1 MLAAQR
7 LRSAFDRL
15 RGPRAIATG
24 LAALDRGIRG
34 DKFADKTWPQDRDV
48 ALIIRGSVNPRTRDD
63 APALQAILLARR
75 TRA

>member
-1 MLAAQR
+1 VFPVGKGNVQLR
-7 LRSAFDRL
+7 LQ
-15 RGPRAIATG
+15 
-24 LAALDRGIRG
+24 G